1 MHYIN
6 ISVGLE
12 SNCHLF
18 VDVVRTDNETKAH
31 LFLCCPLYWPSY
43 AALGGNFFS
52 DVVGI
57 ASNEQSLRFSDSQ
70 KVDILLFG
78 SSRLSNEENVEIF
91 CHVQQLL
98 RSVQTLS
105 FNLNVKSIF

>member
-1 MHYIN
+1 MW
-6 ISVGLE
+6 LE
-12 SNCHLF
+12 LIMRQKLIYF
-18 VDVVRTDNETKAH
+18 
-31 LFLCCPLYWPSY
+31 Y
-43 AALGGNFFS
+43 AALYIGLRMLSLGEIFFS

-57 ASNEQSLRFSDSQ
+57 ASNEQWLRFSDSQ

-91 CHVQQLL
+91 SHVQQLL